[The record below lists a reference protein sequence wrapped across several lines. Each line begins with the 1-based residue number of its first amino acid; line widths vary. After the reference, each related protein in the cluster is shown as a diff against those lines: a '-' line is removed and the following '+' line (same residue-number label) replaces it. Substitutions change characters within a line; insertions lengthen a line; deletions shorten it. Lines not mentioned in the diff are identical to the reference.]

1 MAWEPNSLTHSARL
15 GSSAFRSDT
24 RNISRRSWPNS
35 VENYQHSRTY
45 RQAGYCCCTARRP
58 ASTMPYGASAQTSH
72 EPLQQL
78 MTQQSAHAWHSYSD
92 YQRMTCRQHPAT
104 RITQLALKQGG
115 LGLWG
120 TQNHTAAAYWASW
133 QDAAPILR
141 SKAPQDFGLLSQQLC
156 TGNPGLPTIQCLQHV
171 TAFLSNL
178 GFQAPPC
185 TQCAEPP
192 QQSPAEPADH
202 TRGWQRTA
210 STTTDQT

>member
-1 MAWEPNSLTHSARL
+1 MGTQLSHTLSKAWVLGLPLGHPEYIQEELAKLSRKLPALPDLQASWLLLLYCAAPRVYYALRGLRPNLT
-15 GSSAFRSDT
+15 
-24 RNISRRSWPNS
+24 
-35 VENYQHSRTY
+35 RTF
-45 RQAGYCCCTARRP
+45 AATP
-58 ASTMPYGASAQTSH
+58 
-72 EPLQQL
+72 
-78 MTQQSAHAWHSYSD
+78 AHAWYSYSD

-104 RITQLALKQGG
+104 TSRIAQLALKQGG

-141 SKAPQDFGLLSQQLC
+141 SKAPQVFGLLSQQLC

-192 QQSPAEPADH
+192 
-202 TRGWQRTA
+202 
-210 STTTDQT
+210 